1 MLNSHPTLPLYVFEL
16 EHETFISLSPKL
28 LIEPEFK
35 KTLFKNGIVNSKV
48 APSFIELSN
57 EELELFKVKAFNTDK
72 FAVNNLLVLNET
84 LLILK
89 Y

>member
-1 MLNSHPTLPLYVFEL
+1 LHNSHPTLPSYEFEL
-16 EHETFISLSPKL
+16 VTFISLSPKL

-35 KTLFKNGIVNSKV
+35 NKLFKNGIVNSKV
-48 APSFIELSN
+48 APFDIELSN
-57 EELELFKVKAFNTDK
+57 EGLAFLKVKVFNTDK
-72 FAVNNLLVLNET
+72 FAVNNLLELNET